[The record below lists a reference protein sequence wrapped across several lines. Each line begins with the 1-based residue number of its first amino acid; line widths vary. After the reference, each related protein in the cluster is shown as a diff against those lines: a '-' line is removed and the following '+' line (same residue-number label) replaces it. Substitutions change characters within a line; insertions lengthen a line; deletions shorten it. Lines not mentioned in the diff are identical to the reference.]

1 MKRIWKSL
9 VMGMLVAVAG
19 RSAQAQAQG
28 SYSDRP
34 LSPGSV
40 PTGTL
45 GTDLLLTENCTAP
58 NTLPNGQAMPA
69 GSWTTGLQMYVPN
82 GSGGW
87 NLDMTLP
94 IVGPPPYPTSGII
107 WKGNGPTGLYAAGK
121 AATATVTTHAY
132 VAKYHSVPSG
142 CQYQYI
148 IHDISYNPTTG
159 VSSSNDVLLG
169 QRSCS

>member
-1 MKRIWKSL
+1 
-9 VMGMLVAVAG
+9 MGMLIAVAG
-19 RSAQAQAQG
+19 RSAQAEAQG

-45 GTDLLLTENCTAP
+45 GTDLLLAENCTGP
-58 NTLPNGQAMPA
+58 HDLHGIPIPA
-69 GSWTTGLQMYVPN
+69 ESWTTGLQVWVPN
-82 GSGGW
+82 GSGW
-87 NLDMTLP
+87 TLDQTLP
-94 IVGPPPYPTSGII
+94 IVGPPAYPTSGVI
-107 WKGNGPTGLYAAGK
+107 WSGKGPTGLYAAGL

-132 VAKYHSVPSG
+132 VAKYHAVPSG

-148 IHDISYNPTTG
+148 IHDVSYNPTTG
-159 VSSSNDVLLG
+159 ASSSNEVLLG